1 MSGGPVPMERL
12 WAGWRSTYITGVAE
26 SAHVEGDCLF
36 CGLLGLD
43 DESALILERTDLTFT
58 VMNAF
63 PYTSGH
69 LMVAPSEHAADL
81 AGLDPDTAAD
91 LMHATQRACGALAA
105 AYRPQGMN
113 VGLNLGTAG
122 GAGVPGHLH
131 MHALPR
137 WNGDTN
143 FMTSIAEARVLP
155 ESLRDSYERLRSA
168 WPA

>member
-1 MSGGPVPMERL
+1 MSGGPVPMARL

-105 AYRPQGMN
+105 AYRPQGIN